1 MIRNSRQMTAK
12 FYKDWKSDYV
22 ELQNKY
28 NTLKESVLGVEELE
42 KELEWW
48 HNLISKHHDNKTCP
62 NLKTY
67 VENLQ
72 KENEALKQSQE
83 LVCYSC
89 GEPIKYDSDR
99 PECYCND
106 CIPMDKQSQGKVLNG
121 DIIKELKQMIYNS
134 ESPKM
139 DGSHHFDTRK
149 ADKLLNKLYR
159 SQGKVLSVKEISNII
174 LEIFQRDN
182 DFPQAQF
189 IKHSLL

>member
-106 CIPMDKQSQGKVLNG
+106 CIPMDKQSQGKVLSVEE
-121 DIIKELKQMIYNS
+121 IK
-134 ESPKM
+134 
-139 DGSHHFDTRK
+139 K
-149 ADKLLNKLYR
+149 AIWYEAYLSYQ
-159 SQGKVLSVKEISNII
+159 QGQVTKECLCSGIATAIHKAQKEIVKQSANNAHCKGG
-174 LEIFQRDN
+174 E
-182 DFPQAQF
+182 
-189 IKHSLL
+189 